1 MFPQTASSGA
11 ETSTAV
17 RLIKPWQELL
27 LDYFSILGIATG
39 TFGIYAISLN
49 AAAESVQCVPGEI
62 LQNISYYT
70 SLKDYV
76 NGVFTKRP
84 DEKDNWLSIFLISSV
99 VCYWHPA
106 TLAQDSTSQRKARS
120 FLRVRRERNLWG
132 DEAVRVE

>member
-49 AAAESVQCVPGEI
+49 TAAESVQCVPGEI

-76 NGVFTKRP
+76 NG
-84 DEKDNWLSIFLISSV
+84 SV
-99 VCYWHPA
+99 HKA
-106 TLAQDSTSQRKARS
+106 TR
-120 FLRVRRERNLWG
+120 
-132 DEAVRVE
+132 